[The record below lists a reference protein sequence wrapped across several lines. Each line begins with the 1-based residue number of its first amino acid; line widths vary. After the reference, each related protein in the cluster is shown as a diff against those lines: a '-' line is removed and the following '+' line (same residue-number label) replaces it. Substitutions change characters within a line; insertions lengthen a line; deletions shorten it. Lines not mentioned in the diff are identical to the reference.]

1 MHPDLMRQSYG
12 VLFRYLKEGTVKPHI
27 QERIPLA
34 EASRAHQLLES
45 GAVMGKLILT
55 P

>member
-1 MHPDLMRQSYG
+1 MRHSYE

-27 QERIPLA
+27 QERIPLV
-34 EASRAHQLLES
+34 EASRAHQMLES
-45 GAVMGKLILT
+45 RTVTGKLILK

>member
-1 MHPDLMRQSYG
+1 MKSSYE

-27 QERIPLA
+27 RERIPLA
-34 EASRAHQLLES
+34 EAPRAHQLLES
-45 GAVMGKLILT
+45 RSVTGKLILK